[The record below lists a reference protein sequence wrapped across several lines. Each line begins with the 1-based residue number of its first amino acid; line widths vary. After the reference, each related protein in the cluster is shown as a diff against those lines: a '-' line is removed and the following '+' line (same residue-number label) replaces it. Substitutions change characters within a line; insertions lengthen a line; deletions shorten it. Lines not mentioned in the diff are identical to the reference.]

1 MAFNQ
6 FADPKDNFGQ
16 DLIKIFG
23 PAGSRKHISKFTPS
37 EKEAILEK
45 VPEYVE
51 TDDLGPR
58 PSFYQVANK
67 ILLVLMNTKALIGV
81 DLSWCN
87 SLSNGGIFR
96 NPNHYIGTSKAY
108 KNNSVQR
115 GIQLRHLLKDILFEF
130 DPSHVLMGLARQL
143 SDGTYNLNNG
153 QHRTLA
159 CIIVGVREVPVE
171 WKVSDFES
179 VDVDLYATDNLN
191 TLSASPFDGF
201 RIMVRRNQVRKA
213 EGRTDLIAGDIKC
226 ENVFDIHARYG
237 SRFVEKGKGN
247 DNVLPKECT
256 GIGNMLK
263 YYDTYGADIY
273 ERAVAMVC
281 AIFPKA
287 QFSTANA
294 WGIMEFLRE
303 QENNGPITDSMEL
316 DWNVQEAIV
325 YKYSDP
331 ARSGMHLDIK
341 KVFKEFLENN
351 SKAGKFMDCS
361 EPRYLAAGI
370 GKLCRIVHP
379 TVNWAPINYNGQNVE
394 TALAGFKAMPKP

>member
-6 FADPKDNFGQ
+6 YADPKDNFGQ
-16 DLIKIFG
+16 DLIQIFG
-23 PAGSRKHISKFTPS
+23 PKGSRKHISKFTPA

-67 ILLVLMNTKALIGV
+67 ILLILKNTKALVGV
-81 DLSWCN
+81 DLSWCE
-87 SLSNGGIFR
+87 SLTNGGIFR
-96 NPNHYIGTSKAY
+96 DSSHYIHTKISY

-115 GIQLRHLLKDILFEF
+115 GIQLRHLLQDILFEF

-143 SDGTYNLNNG
+143 SDGTFNLNNG

-159 CIIVGVREVPVE
+159 CIIIGIREVPVE

-179 VDVDLYATDNLN
+179 VDVDLYATDNLH
-191 TLSASPFDGF
+191 TLSASPFDEF
-201 RIMVRRNQVRKA
+201 RIKVRRNQVRKA
-213 EGRTDLIAGDIKC
+213 EGRTDLITEDIKC

-237 SRFVEKGKGN
+237 SRFIEKGKGT

-256 GIGNMLK
+256 GVGNMLK

-273 ERAVAMVC
+273 ERAVSIVC
-281 AIFPKA
+281 AIFSKA
-287 QFSTANA
+287 PFSTANA

-303 QENNGPITDSMEL
+303 QENNGPISDSMEL
-316 DWNVQEAIV
+316 DWNVQEAITH
-325 YKYSDP
+325 KYTDSG
-331 ARSGMHLDIK
+331 RSGMHLDIK

-351 SKAGKFMDCS
+351 SKAGKFIDCS

-370 GKLCRIVHP
+370 GKLCKIVHP
-379 TVNWAPINYNGQNVE
+379 TINWAPINYNGQNIE
-394 TALAGFKAMPKP
+394 IALSGFKAMPKP